1 MSSTA
6 TKVVETLL
14 AAFGPQQWWPAET
27 AFEVCVGAI
36 LAQNTSWTNV
46 EKAIANLKRLS
57 ATQSGDGSRESGENG
72 LGAGF
77 VVGLGLA
84 GLEEAVKPAGT
95 FRVKAKRLM
104 RFCKWL
110 QEEHGGSLERLFDR
124 SAESLRD
131 ALLEISGIGPETADA
146 IALYAAGKETFVA
159 DSYTHRILARHGWLD
174 WESGYDDVRGWWMD
188 SLPRDAALYNEAHAL
203 LVKTAKEFCKTKPKC
218 DGCPLQPMLPDGGAR
233 ERERW

>member
-14 AAFGPQQWWPAET
+14 AAFGPQKWWPAET
-27 AFEVCVGAI
+27 PFEVCVGAI
-36 LAQNTSWTNV
+36 LAQNTSWKNV
-46 EKAIANLKRLS
+46 ELAIGNLKRI
-57 ATQSGDGSRESGENG
+57 AVAESGASSRESGENG
-72 LGAGF
+72 LTAELI
-77 VVGLGLA
+77 VSLGLA
-84 GLEEAVKPAGT
+84 RLETVIKPAGT

-110 QEEHGGSLERLFDR
+110 HEEHGGSIEGLFDR
-124 SAESLRD
+124 AAEPLRD
-131 ALLEISGIGPETADA
+131 MLLEVQGIGPETADA

-188 SLPRDAALYNEAHAL
+188 ALPRDAALYNEAHAL
-203 LVKTAKEFCKTKPKC
+203 LVKTAKEYCKARPKC
-218 DGCPLQPMLPDGGAR
+218 DGCPLQQMLPDGGPR

>member
-1 MSSTA
+1 MISTA

-14 AAFGPQQWWPAET
+14 SAFGPQKWWPAET
-27 AFEVCVGAI
+27 PFEVCVGAI
-36 LAQNTSWTNV
+36 LAQNTNWRNV
-46 EKAIANLKRLS
+46 ELAISNLKRLS
-57 ATQSGDGSRESGENG
+57 ARESGVGSRGSGGKG
-72 LGAGF
+72 LDAEF
-77 VVGLGLA
+77 VVRLGTA
-84 GLEEAVKPAGT
+84 GLEEVIRPAGT

-110 QEEHGGSLERLFDR
+110 VEEHGGSLERLFDR
-124 SAESLRD
+124 GPDALRE

-159 DSYTHRILARHGWLD
+159 DAYTHRILARHGWLD

-203 LVKTAKEFCKTKPKC
+203 LVKTAKEFCKAKPKC
-218 DGCPLQPMLPDGGAR
+218 DGCPLQKMLPDGGAR